1 MKSSLRYA
9 LLGGAVIVAAAGA
22 AAAGMDAGAP
32 NSGRHH
38 RPYGGRIFAQFDL
51 NKDGKV
57 TRDEVGKVTAKRFA
71 EAGGGAG
78 AIALSRY
85 EGAQA
90 AKARARVDGFF
101 RRTDWNSDGKVSLD
115 EYAAT
120 LRAQFQRMDHDGR
133 GAVAC
138 AAKKAQTPGKRHG
151 TRGAGKL
158 CRDADANKDGMLTR
172 AELDKAAARKFAVAA
187 KGASAL
193 TPVQFASLDMA
204 RVSKRGHSFGR
215 LDANGDGKL
224 SRDEFAARDTRM
236 FARLDRNNDGVVTKD
251 EAAVRSHDKRGKQD
265 RG

>member
-22 AAAGMDAGAP
+22 AAAKMDTGP
-32 NSGRHH
+32 EKTSGHH

-57 TRDEVGKVTAKRFA
+57 TRDEVGKVSAKRFA

-85 EGAQA
+85 DGALA

-101 RRTDWNSDGKVSLD
+101 RRTDWNGDGRVSLD
-115 EYAAT
+115 EYTAT
-120 LRAQFQRMDHDGR
+120 VRAQFQRMDHDGR

-138 AAKKAQTPGKRHG
+138 AAKKTPGKRHG

-172 AELDKAAARKFAVAA
+172 AEIDKAAARKFAAAA

-193 TPVQFASLDMA
+193 TPLQFASLDGTRA
-204 RVSKRGHSFGR
+204 SKRGHSFNR